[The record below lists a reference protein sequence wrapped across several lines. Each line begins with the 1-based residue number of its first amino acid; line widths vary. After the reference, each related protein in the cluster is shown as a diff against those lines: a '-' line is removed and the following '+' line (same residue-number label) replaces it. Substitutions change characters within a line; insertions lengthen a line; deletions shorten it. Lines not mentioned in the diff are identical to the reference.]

1 MALEFDLAELITSRC
16 IDNAEPAAP
25 ITDVDT
31 PGGSIVSNVVGI
43 IGKFDAL
50 DGLER
55 RAVKDFAGATL
66 RVGDKDLVKLRNET
80 NALRL
85 MQFGDAVDTL
95 ACTKVQNLYRVV
107 SKRGNE

>member
-1 MALEFDLAELITSRC
+1 LITSRC
-16 IDNAEPAAP
+16 FDNAEPAAP

-85 MQFGDAVDTL
+85 MQSGNGLHVL
-95 ACTKVQNLYRVV
+95 AGTKVHNLHGVV
-107 SKRGNE
+107 PQRSNEQP